1 MKLKLDNLIYTTTDE
16 NKILE
21 LKGLKAVVIEDD
33 DIKDETTKIDE
44 NSNLKNLTVEELE
57 SLIDE
62 KGIDR
67 TGVSKKAD
75 LIKLLK

>member
-1 MKLKLDNLIYTTTDE
+1 MKLRLDNLIYTTTDE

-21 LKGLKAVVIEDD
+21 LRELNAIVIEDE

-67 TGVSKKAD
+67 TGVSKKSD

>member
-1 MKLKLDNLIYTTTDE
+1 MKLKLDNLIYTTTDK

-21 LKGLKAVVIEDD
+21 LKELKAIVIEDE

>member
-1 MKLKLDNLIYTTTDE
+1 MKLRLDNLIYTTTDE

-21 LKGLKAVVIEDD
+21 LKELNAVVIEDE

>member
-21 LKGLKAVVIEDD
+21 LKGLNAIVIEDE

>member
-1 MKLKLDNLIYTTTDE
+1 MKLRLDNLIYTTTDE

-21 LKGLKAVVIEDD
+21 LKGLNAVVIEDE

>member
-1 MKLKLDNLIYTTTDE
+1 MKLRLDNLIYTTTDG

-21 LKGLKAVVIEDD
+21 LKELKAIVIEDD

>member
-1 MKLKLDNLIYTTTDE
+1 MKLRLDNLIYTTTDK

-21 LKGLKAVVIEDD
+21 LKELNALVIEDD

>member
-21 LKGLKAVVIEDD
+21 LKELKAIVIEDE

>member
-16 NKILE
+16 KKILE
-21 LKGLKAVVIEDD
+21 LKGLNAVVIEDE

>member
-16 NKILE
+16 KRILE
-21 LKGLKAVVIEDD
+21 LKELNAVVIEDE

-75 LIKLLK
+75 LMKLLK

>member
-1 MKLKLDNLIYTTTDE
+1 MKLRLDNLIYTTTDE

-21 LKGLKAVVIEDD
+21 LKELNAVVIEDD

>member
-1 MKLKLDNLIYTTTDE
+1 MKLRLDNLIYTTTDE

-21 LKGLKAVVIEDD
+21 LKELKAIVIEDE

>member
-1 MKLKLDNLIYTTTDE
+1 MKLRLDNLIYTTTDE

-21 LKGLKAVVIEDD
+21 LKELKAVVIEDD

-67 TGVSKKAD
+67 TGVSKKAN

>member
-1 MKLKLDNLIYTTTDE
+1 MKLRLDNLIYTTTDE

-21 LKGLKAVVIEDD
+21 LKELKAVVIEDE